1 MGIGLIFWG
10 VSEPLLHYDDPPL
23 GLAEPKTPEAADLAM
38 QYSFFHWTL
47 HPWGIYAVVGLA
59 VVGLAVAYLSYNKG
73 IKDLRISRAMRPL
86 LGDRVEGP
94 IGAAIDVLAIV
105 ATLFGVAVSL
115 GLGTLQLDAG
125 LDAAFGA
132 TSGTTLQLIII
143 GVTAAGYMLSA
154 STPIEKGINWLS
166 QASMVLAAIMLVLFF
181 VLGPSILQLNA
192 MTEGTGRYIG
202 QLIPTSLRMS
212 AFDPDPWLGDWT
224 VFFWATWIAW
234 APYVGVFIARISR
247 GRTIREFI
255 LGVLI
260 APSIFSMIWFSVFGS
275 TALDLDNQ
283 LGGALS
289 AAATRDEAV
298 ALFTFLEQ
306 YPLAI
311 ITSTLFII
319 LIWIFFVAG
328 ADAGTVV
335 LGSMSAGGALDPSVF
350 VRLVWGAVMAALAA
364 ILLVAGGLPALQN
377 GAILAATPF
386 AFIMVAL
393 CWSLQRTLSGDYRK
407 QMQARGDQTNA
418 PPPDHRG
425 RHHERP
431 EPVPGADRDDQRHG
445 PHAPPRH
452 DWARA
457 RVRVARAYPRRRM
470 DADDRRLLPGDGS
483 DHPTGASG
491 PGPRRR
497 RHHVL
502 GRGAERVRRAQ
513 HRARP
518 ARGGLLAAG
527 ADVRCVPPADQPAG
541 ARRRGSDQRR
551 VPQRAGDRDRT
562 GCLRLQRA

>member
-1 MGIGLIFWG
+1 MATDQSSDTQDTDERSSRLTTVFWITIGLTVAFVAFGVFLTDPFAKALRQASGLVIESLGWAFLLLTTGFLVFALYLAFSRYGKIRLGGPDEKPEFGLFPWFCMLFQAGMGIGLIFWG

-38 QYSFFHWTL
+38 QYSYFHWLL
-47 HPWGIYAVVGLA
+47 HPWGIYA

-73 IKDLRISRAMRPL
+73 VKDLRISRALRPL

-94 IGAAIDVLAIV
+94 VGGVIDVLAII

-143 GVTAAGYMLSA
+143 FITAAGYMLSA
-154 STPIEKGINWLS
+154 ATPIEKGINWLS
-166 QASMVLAAIMLVLFF
+166 QASMWLAGLMLVVFF

-192 MTEGTGRYIG
+192 LTEGTGRYLG

-260 APSIFSMIWFSVFGS
+260 APSIFSLVWFSVFGS
-275 TALDLDNQ
+275 TALDLDDQ

-298 ALFTFLEQ
+298 ALFTFLEEF
-306 YPLAI
+306 PLVLV
-311 ITSTLFII
+311 TSTLFII

-335 LGSMSAGGALDPSVF
+335 LGSMSSGGALDPSAF
-350 VRLVWGAVMAALAA
+350 VRLVWGAIMAALAA

-393 CWSLQRTLSGDYRK
+393 CWSLQRTLVADYKQAQRSGGESP
-407 QMQARGDQTNA
+407 GDS
-418 PPPDHRG
+418 
-425 RHHERP
+425 
-431 EPVPGADRDDQRHG
+431 PGDSPGG
-445 PHAPPRH
+445 PSGTR
-452 DWARA
+452 ARA
-457 RVRVARAYPRRRM
+457 EAR
-470 DADDRRLLPGDGS
+470 
-483 DHPTGASG
+483 
-491 PGPRRR
+491 
-497 RHHVL
+497 
-502 GRGAERVRRAQ
+502 
-513 HRARP
+513 
-518 ARGGLLAAG
+518 
-527 ADVRCVPPADQPAG
+527 
-541 ARRRGSDQRR
+541 
-551 VPQRAGDRDRT
+551 
-562 GCLRLQRA
+562 

>member
-1 MGIGLIFWG
+1 MTTDQSSRKTEDSGQDASSSGALTPVFWITVAITVAFVAFGVLLTDPFASALNQVSNVVIDSLGWAFLLLTTGFLVFALYLAFSRYGKIRLGGPDEKPEFGLFPWFCMLFQAGMGIGLIFWG

-23 GLAEPKTPEAADLAM
+23 GLAEPKTPEAADLAL
-38 QYSFFHWTL
+38 QYSYFHWLL
-47 HPWGIYAVVGLA
+47 HPWGIYA

-73 IKDLRISRAMRPL
+73 VKDLRISRALRPL

-94 IGAAIDVLAIV
+94 VGGVIDVLAII

-143 GVTAAGYMLSA
+143 FITAAGYMLSA
-154 STPIEKGINWLS
+154 ATPIEKGINWLS
-166 QASMVLAAIMLVLFF
+166 QASMWLAGLMLVVFF

-192 MTEGTGRYIG
+192 LTEGTGRYLG

-260 APSIFSMIWFSVFGS
+260 APSIFSLVWFSVFGS
-275 TALDLDNQ
+275 TALDLDDQ

-298 ALFTFLEQ
+298 ALFTFLEEF
-306 YPLAI
+306 PLVLV
-311 ITSTLFII
+311 TSTLFII

-335 LGSMSAGGALDPSVF
+335 LGSMSSGGALDPSAF
-350 VRLVWGAVMAALAA
+350 VRLVWGAIMAALAA

-393 CWSLQRTLSGDYRK
+393 CWSLQRTLVADYKQAQRSGGESP
-407 QMQARGDQTNA
+407 GDS
-418 PPPDHRG
+418 
-425 RHHERP
+425 
-431 EPVPGADRDDQRHG
+431 PGDSPGG
-445 PHAPPRH
+445 PSGTR
-452 DWARA
+452 ARA
-457 RVRVARAYPRRRM
+457 EAR
-470 DADDRRLLPGDGS
+470 
-483 DHPTGASG
+483 
-491 PGPRRR
+491 
-497 RHHVL
+497 
-502 GRGAERVRRAQ
+502 
-513 HRARP
+513 
-518 ARGGLLAAG
+518 
-527 ADVRCVPPADQPAG
+527 
-541 ARRRGSDQRR
+541 
-551 VPQRAGDRDRT
+551 
-562 GCLRLQRA
+562 